1 MDAASNAPLALN
13 HIHLTAEEPESE
25 MGFLVETLGFK
36 RDPTL
41 PGFVWLG
48 NLQLAVAKGEP
59 VKNPRFHL
67 GFRMDS
73 QEQVDGM
80 RARLL
85 KQGVE
90 VTEPFA
96 NGSYYSCY
104 LNSPA
109 GYGFEVYADAGI
121 PALGTPVD

>member
-1 MDAASNAPLALN
+1 MWLQALAVELM
-13 HIHLTAEEPESE
+13 IVVSE

-73 QEQVDGM
+73 QGQVDGM
-80 RARLL
+80 RARL
-85 KQGVE
+85 
-90 VTEPFA
+90 FA
-96 NGSYYSCY
+96 
-104 LNSPA
+104 
-109 GYGFEVYADAGI
+109 VYQAAEGAAI
-121 PALGTPVD
+121 PPISKARRRRLAEIRVRVLIRK